1 MNMITSSILS
11 IYMMNL
17 MPQKLM
23 SENRE
28 RCVTSVQK
36 NYGCVGTIKT
46 AKADNECR
54 IRVETFFFSFLK
66 SINSNG
72 KQVGKEN

>member
-1 MNMITSSILS
+1 MITSSILS

-66 SINSNG
+66 SIYSNG

>member
-1 MNMITSSILS
+1 MITSSILS

-54 IRVETFFFSFLK
+54 IRVETFFFFIFEK
-66 SINSNG
+66 H
-72 KQVGKEN
+72 

>member
-1 MNMITSSILS
+1 MITSSILS

>member
-1 MNMITSSILS
+1 
-11 IYMMNL
+11 MMNL